1 MLRRG
6 LAKWLKIGAAIPGE
20 IGREILL
27 QTIGPRTPAAPGR
40 FGRTAAAQGETS
52 HMVDELRADWV
63 PSNLPG
69 ISMQSSLV
77 QSCNPLH
84 LIGGG
89 IIVGS
94 GGQRGSLVK
103 MPRPVEV

>member
-20 IGREILL
+20 IGRDILL
-27 QTIGPRTPAAPGR
+27 QTIGPRTPAA
-40 FGRTAAAQGETS
+40 FGCTPAAQGETS

-89 IIVGS
+89 IMVGS
-94 GGQRGSLVK
+94 GGQRISLVK